1 LVRARITF
9 ARRVIS
15 DDGPLVFASRC
26 VAIVGA
32 SLIFF
37 VCSLVAVLCRA
48 GVVDR
53 SRNFIVG
60 DAGNVA
66 GRVDVVGR
74 RAGFVDRAVHKIAG
88 RDYFVRR
95 SHHLSRRCV
104 IFFGRRGERFRRRD
118 PDFRRRAHF
127 VGTRAY
133 FFGAD
138 APSIASRTFGGHR
151 RPKTLRKEEKEI
163 D

>member
-9 ARRVIS
+9 PRRVIS
-15 DDGPLVFASRC
+15 DDGPLIFISRC
-26 VAIVGA
+26 VGIVGA

-37 VCSLVAVLCRA
+37 VCSLVALLCRA
-48 GVVDR
+48 SVFDR

-74 RAGFVDRAVHKIAG
+74 RAGFFGRAVHEIAG
-88 RDYFVRR
+88 RDYFFRR
-95 SHHLSRRCV
+95 SHDLSGRCV

-127 VGTRAY
+127 FGTRAY
-133 FFGAD
+133 FLVPTPCRSHQELSAD
-138 APSIASRTFGGHR
+138 IGVQR
-151 RPKTLRKEEKEI
+151 L
-163 D
+163 